1 MGVTHLG
8 AHFAKEA
15 GDLVL
20 SELGSANVLA
30 VGADTG
36 SESGIADGE
45 QGFLYPCEKGGVLAE

>member
-1 MGVTHLG
+1 MAHLG
-8 AHFAKEA
+8 AHFAEEV

-20 SELGSANVLA
+20 SELGGADVLA
-30 VGADTG
+30 VGVDAG